1 VLNYSEKSKQ
11 IRQTTSQRE
20 KIIDNVTRLYISVL
34 KSDSEIT
41 AYEINILYSLLIN
54 IFRRE
59 SISWEVYIRQVV
71 NDVIDIESVLT
82 FLNQNLTGL
91 DKIRILLSIIVMSFT
106 EDNFSISDI
115 TYILDLAKK
124 LNIETDGFMDM
135 IAAIE
140 HQSNETVAIKGF
152 KYINYIDDSI
162 FTDYL
167 LFGRGERSNIQFSNK
182 KVYSSEFLIFMVDKF
197 VFLGTNNHVSAEID
211 GKSLQPNQLVFLPRG
226 CKIRISSMVFDYKC
240 LNELYKNQQMYDVI
254 DFRKTDYNF
263 KLINNHNKFSI
274 NINNGTVFKN
284 QKLLPKNRSIDIMY
298 DDQLQIKGYAVFS
311 LLDVIRERG
320 EIGVENIKPKELF
333 IIFNEDFFS
342 ISRSD
347 SSKSLG
353 HIEINDN
360 KYLLTP
366 TKKNWDIYL
375 NNKRIDDTT
384 QIFLNT
390 DIITINKKN

>member
-1 VLNYSEKSKQ
+1 MLNYSEKSKQ

-211 GKSLQPNQLVFLPRG
+211 GKSLQPNQLVF
-226 CKIRISSMVFDYKC
+226 
-240 LNELYKNQQMYDVI
+240 
-254 DFRKTDYNF
+254 
-263 KLINNHNKFSI
+263 
-274 NINNGTVFKN
+274 
-284 QKLLPKNRSIDIMY
+284 
-298 DDQLQIKGYAVFS
+298 
-311 LLDVIRERG
+311 
-320 EIGVENIKPKELF
+320 
-333 IIFNEDFFS
+333 
-342 ISRSD
+342 
-347 SSKSLG
+347 
-353 HIEINDN
+353 
-360 KYLLTP
+360 
-366 TKKNWDIYL
+366 
-375 NNKRIDDTT
+375 
-384 QIFLNT
+384 
-390 DIITINKKN
+390 